1 MLSPKTSLILGALLG
16 FLSVALGAFGA
27 HALKDA
33 LIQQGRLA
41 TYETAVQYQMYHA
54 LALAFHWL
62 LYWASSFSPDLSTC
76 FAPPDSNGW
85 APLPPSVDW
94 HFWQDGFCSPSRL
107 GKRLDMTRSHRFHS
121 VPTCPECLLP

>member
-54 LALAFHWL
+54 LALVLVGILGWVRPDMSLGGVSTAFLLGIVIFSGSLFLLCATGLKWMGAITPLGGLAFLSGWL
-62 LYWASSFSPDLSTC
+62 MLAYRVWKLT
-76 FAPPDSNGW
+76 
-85 APLPPSVDW
+85 
-94 HFWQDGFCSPSRL
+94 
-107 GKRLDMTRSHRFHS
+107 
-121 VPTCPECLLP
+121 